1 MHFFQVERDSE
12 INRWI
17 GSNIFYYSS
26 LFKDLLW
33 LPSAKQLKCKALR
46 SWSRL
51 TLTLT
56 LFPDSH
62 ITPTSQIRVLAIK
75 QTDPFAF

>member
-17 GSNIFYYSS
+17 GSSIFYYSS
-26 LFKDLLW
+26 LFKDLVA
-33 LPSAKQLKCKALR
+33 PSAKQLKCKALR

-56 LFPDSH
+56 LSLFLTH
-62 ITPTSQIRVLAIK
+62 ITPTSQIRVLTIK
-75 QTDPFAF
+75 ETDPLP